1 MKQYWK
7 SIADGRIM
15 NFNEAPEGVA
25 GFVLIETE
33 DGVSPHDPRFLSQA
47 EQLVQAD
54 RLATLAESAGTRKV
68 KA

>member
-15 NFNEAPEGVA
+15 NFAEAPEGYP

-33 DGVSPHDPRFLSQA
+33 DGVSPHDPAFLSEGERDAQSNA
-47 EQLVQAD
+47 
-54 RLATLAESAGTRKV
+54 LALLAESRGKT
-68 KA
+68 KAKA